1 MEGLVKFR
9 EAFAEYSENYVV
21 IGGAAC
27 DITMTNTVVRPRAT
41 HDIDMIV
48 IVENMTEA
56 FANRFWQFVREAGYR
71 PEKRK
76 QEAGEPPRYEMYRFL
91 DGKDGYPEMI
101 ELLSRH
107 PDVLGEPK
115 GFVIEPIPTDEDVSS
130 LSAIIMDDD
139 YYHFRRQRQMCI
151 RDSSQL
157 TDGIRHAN
165 SAALIAL
172 KARAYLNLMADK
184 RDGKHV
190 NTKDIKKH
198 RSDILKNVVIM
209 TEDNIEAPA
218 SIVACIREFV
228 ASIRADW
235 STLAEP
241 LSKSLGQ
248 DEAFVT
254 GLLDQLDELFI
265 EA

>member
-71 PEKRK
+71 PEK
-76 QEAGEPPRYEMYRFL
+76 YRFL

-139 YYHFRRQRQMCI
+139 YYHFTI
-151 RDSSQL
+151 AHSQL

-172 KARAYLNLMADK
+172 KARAYLNPMADK